1 MWHILT
7 LEDLKIEKKHNFMNG
22 NGELA
27 GIEPAKNAH
36 HKANRNWDF
45 GYVTMFVGR

>member
-1 MWHILT
+1 MT
-7 LEDLKIEKKHNFMNG
+7 LEDLKIEKKTHNFMNG